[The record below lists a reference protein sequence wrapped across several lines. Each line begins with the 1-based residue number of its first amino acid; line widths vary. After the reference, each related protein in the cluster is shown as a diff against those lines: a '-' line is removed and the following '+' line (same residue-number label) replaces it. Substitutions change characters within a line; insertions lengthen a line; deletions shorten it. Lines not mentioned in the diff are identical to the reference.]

1 MHSVW
6 RGTMHLIDLHCDTLY
21 RAVTENLNI
30 DSEEMN
36 LQIDFSKDRKT
47 MQCFAIWLPDEY
59 TSDMAEKTF
68 LVSAKRIIDEC
79 NRLNIPLISKDDI
92 ISDFFNNN
100 KYTAC
105 FTVENG
111 KALNGKLENIKKFSE
126 LGVKIM
132 TITWNGRNEIGD
144 GAGVEKPKGITQ
156 FGKQVID
163 EMEKNNIIVDISH
176 ASENLFYDVA
186 EISKRPFI
194 ATHSNSY
201 NVTKHKRNLTD
212 EQFKV
217 LISQGGITGINFY
230 KAFLNN
236 NPDKATKFDILK
248 HVEHFM
254 ALGGENN
261 ISIGSDFD
269 GCELP
274 KDIKGGSSMGEIYEM
289 FLMHNYNEDIIRKI
303 FYENALNFFENFDN
317 QRIM

>member
-1 MHSVW
+1 
-6 RGTMHLIDLHCDTLY
+6 
-21 RAVTENLNI
+21 
-30 DSEEMN
+30 
-36 LQIDFSKDRKT
+36 
-47 MQCFAIWLPDEY
+47 
-59 TSDMAEKTF
+59 
-68 LVSAKRIIDEC
+68 
-79 NRLNIPLISKDDI
+79 
-92 ISDFFNNN
+92 
-100 KYTAC
+100 
-105 FTVENG
+105 
-111 KALNGKLENIKKFSE
+111 
-126 LGVKIM
+126 M

-230 KAFLNN
+230 KVFLNN

-274 KDIKGGSSMGEIYEM
+274 KDIKGGSSMCEIYEM
-289 FLMHNYNEDIIRKI
+289 FLMHNYNEGIIRKI